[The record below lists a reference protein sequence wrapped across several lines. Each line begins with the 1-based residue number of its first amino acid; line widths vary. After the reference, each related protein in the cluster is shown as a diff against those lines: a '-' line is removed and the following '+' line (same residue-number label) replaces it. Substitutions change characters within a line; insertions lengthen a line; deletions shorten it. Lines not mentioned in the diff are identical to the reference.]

1 MIHNVQF
8 DNFAF
13 QQAQRPFRAAFGRLR
28 TGQGDEPGLFLAIE
42 DARNGRRRA
51 LLAVQ
56 HRVDTA
62 LSKLLPNTGAHHRI
76 CAQGFGNF
84 WIVPVRPPPAF
95 VSPQEYPC
103 LKLFLGRAL
112 AFPDQL
118 FEPLPFVCAQ
128 FDNIALLAHLR
139 LRRFESR
146 QKRIIH
152 SIQFS

>member
-1 MIHNVQF
+1 M
-8 DNFAF
+8 
-13 QQAQRPFRAAFGRLR
+13 
-28 TGQGDEPGLFLAIE
+28 
-42 DARNGRRRA
+42 
-51 LLAVQ
+51 LAVQ
-56 HRVDTA
+56 HRVDAA
-62 LSKLLPNTGAHHRI
+62 LSKLLPNTGAHQRI

-84 WIVPVRPPPAF
+84 CVVPLRPHRAF
-95 VSPQEYPC
+95 IGPQEDPC

-139 LRRFESR
+139 LRHFESR

-152 SIQFS
+152 PLQFS